1 MSCSCNGGCADKK
14 VQKLIAEIKEVRYN
28 GPATIIFWGDGTK
41 TVVKCCDED
50 INNPVIGYLMA
61 VNKKVMSSN
70 AYHELCQALIDIY
83 PVKKDDLFKKVTAD
97 SIEVKLEYVDFT
109 PVENLFMK

>member
-1 MSCSCNGGCADKK
+1 MSCSCNGECTDKK

-50 INNPVIGYLMA
+50 ANNPIIGYLMA

-83 PVKKDDLFKKVTAD
+83 SLKKDDLFKRVITD
-97 SIEVKLEYVDFT
+97 SIEFKLECVDLT